1 MYQVIGL
8 VPGKYSNLLYS
19 GLWSKQPNVE
29 VKITNLLGK
38 TIGYIRKY
46 MKRIRILQQR
56 MNTNDANFLLKEL
69 FQCLNILGVQLRR
82 LDPTQHNQP
91 SHKLANIELLEVKH
105 LIWVWW
111 MSPNFGSQ
119 LNLIWFNIFLVLT
132 ILLELID

>member
-1 MYQVIGL
+1 
-8 VPGKYSNLLYS
+8 
-19 GLWSKQPNVE
+19 
-29 VKITNLLGK
+29 
-38 TIGYIRKY
+38 

-119 LNLIWFNIFLVLT
+119 LNLI
-132 ILLELID
+132 